1 MGKRIPPTLL
11 SAITMTVVSAPGKVL
26 IAGGYLVLEQQ
37 FSGLVV
43 AATSRFYTVIE
54 TGQRSNRVRVRSPQF
69 INAEWGYD
77 ITIPDN
83 GSVQASPI
91 ALDGA
96 PLGKNKFVHLAIE
109 RTLRVIKELQGVDRL
124 TAGLSQGLNIAIL
137 GDNDFYSQRAQLGE
151 GPRNLESLKRLEP
164 FIPLKVSIE
173 KVHKTG
179 MGSSAALITSLVG
192 ALLVHFNAVDP
203 TKFSNMEDKGLRL
216 VHNVAQYIH
225 CLAQGKVGSGF
236 DVASAIFGTH
246 VYTRFNSAVIKPL
259 MDDTESSSALLPT
272 LSPDNAQWDYKIGNF
287 RLPPHTRLLL
297 ADVEAGSNTPSMAR
311 GVLDWRKKNQKEAET
326 LWNSL
331 NSGNME
337 LVDVLGRL
345 VDGFN
350 DNKGAY
356 TEVVRQLVVKAAS
369 DWDEEQ
375 ANIQEGVKK
384 KIISDFIRA
393 HELFQKTRS
402 NMKEM
407 GVLSKVDIEPNS
419 QTALLDACIEKH
431 GVIGGGVP
439 GAGGYDAIWI
449 LVLDPSQDSSRSSA
463 IDQVEKVWLDW
474 NKDGTSVTPLLAEA
488 SNERGLRV
496 ETASEVKGLLEAIAK
511 RDA

>member
-1 MGKRIPPTLL
+1 
-11 SAITMTVVSAPGKVL
+11 MTVVSAPGKVL

-369 DWDEEQ
+369 DVCPLVFF
-375 ANIQEGVKK
+375 NP
-384 KIISDFIRA
+384 
-393 HELFQKTRS
+393 KTRS

-496 ETASEVKGLLEAIAK
+496 EMASEVKGLLEAIAK